1 MRNFFKI
8 ARVRRDV
15 PRSLLLPAAPALAP
29 RGPTTLSEH
38 SRAGKIPPK
47 SLQTSIQHGD
57 ASHFATNWRVA
68 QKGLFCAT
76 MSSLC
81 IATSP
86 RRALDVIAT
95 LGSEKIRQKNLWQK
109 MASRHS
115 QSIDYFFLP
124 QIFLPYCSHSRSA
137 R

>member
-1 MRNFFKI
+1 
-8 ARVRRDV
+8 
-15 PRSLLLPAAPALAP
+15 
-29 RGPTTLSEH
+29 LSEH
-38 SRAGKIPPK
+38 PRAGRILPK

-95 LGSEKIRQKNLWQK
+95 LGSEKR
-109 MASRHS
+109 RHRGPPIKRAGREWPCFTS
-115 QSIDYFFLP
+115 QVNTGT
-124 QIFLPYCSHSRSA
+124 
-137 R
+137 